1 MSQQSTEPQPAG
13 SSNKVSNWGFK
24 VLIIIGVLMMMTAL
38 VGLLNQFRQTS
49 SPGAAQAPSTGP
61 LRVGIP
67 MPAFTLS
74 DLDGKQVKLSDYA
87 GRVVMI
93 NAWATW
99 CPPCEAEMPSLN
111 TFYQQHRDSGF
122 VILAINAGETREQ
135 AATFVSKYGL
145 AFPILLDP
153 NLALMDQFAIQDYPT
168 SILVGKDGKIKVKHI
183 GYLSP
188 EAIEREILPQIQ

>member
-1 MSQQSTEPQPAG
+1 
-13 SSNKVSNWGFK
+13 
-24 VLIIIGVLMMMTAL
+24 
-38 VGLLNQFRQTS
+38 
-49 SPGAAQAPSTGP
+49 
-61 LRVGIP
+61 
-67 MPAFTLS
+67 
-74 DLDGKQVKLSDYA
+74 
-87 GRVVMI
+87 
-93 NAWATW
+93 
-99 CPPCEAEMPSLN
+99 MPSLN